1 MKAIFVL
8 SFVLATTFIFGQQL
22 KTTEKRVEIDLK
34 DGRYDEQVYTM
45 GQYGVVVRSL
55 SKDGGLRSNY
65 YLHHDIYNSDLIHSQ
80 NFRGLVI
87 ASIYI

>member
-8 SFVLATTFIFGQQL
+8 SFVLATTLIFGQQL

-45 GQYGVVVRSL
+45 GQYGVV
-55 SKDGGLRSNY
+55 
-65 YLHHDIYNSDLIHSQ
+65 
-80 NFRGLVI
+80 
-87 ASIYI
+87 